1 MELRAQ
7 PVSPGIAVGP
17 ALVVDRRQ
25 RPVLRMLVAPEG
37 VEGEVQSLVRAVQA
51 SRRQLQEIKERMAR
65 DLGMPHA
72 YIFDAQLLML
82 EDPLLLDRA
91 VALIREEHINAEWSL
106 RRVSDH
112 LHGLFDEFTDA
123 YLKERATDLD
133 DVLGRVRLN
142 LSGDA
147 SGVRSL
153 SRLPGPFV
161 IVAEDLTP
169 SEAAEL
175 DWGRVLALA
184 TDAGSHT
191 SHVAILA
198 RSLGIPAVTGLRD
211 GTRRIPPGSLVI
223 VDGSR
228 GSVLVEPAEDV
239 LLAYREAQQR
249 HLAEER
255 RLQSQ
260 GDRPGVTRDGVRVRL
275 QANAEFP
282 DEAETAV
289 RYGAEG
295 IGLFRSEYLL
305 SRGRSWPSEEHQLQV
320 YRRLLE
326 RMAPHPVTVRLF
338 DIGAEEVR
346 PGGPTSPNPALGPRA
361 LRLASLEPRPFV
373 TQLRALLQAA
383 LHGSLQILVPFV
395 TGVADLELALGL
407 LEDARR
413 ELRRDG
419 LQAREDVPIGI
430 TIEAPGA
437 AMILDMLAPRVD
449 FVSIGT
455 NDLVQ
460 YLLAADRSD
469 PRVAERYQ
477 SLHPAVLRVLR
488 GAASAMEPLATP
500 FAVCGEMAADPMQ
513 ALLLAGLGFRD
524 LSMSPAAI
532 PRVKASLRRADS
544 AWLRDVAH
552 SCLALPTAEAIHER
566 LESELSPALAPLAA
580 HEEQDP

>member
-17 ALVVDRRQ
+17 ALVVDRRK
-25 RPVLRMLVAPEG
+25 RAVLRMLVAPEG

-239 LLAYREAQQR
+239 LFAYREAQQR

-260 GDRPGVTRDGVRVRL
+260 GDGPAVTRDGVRVRL

-295 IGLFRSEYLL
+295 VGLFRSEYLL

-346 PGGPTSPNPALGPRA
+346 PGGPSSPNPALGPRA

-383 LHGSLQILVPFV
+383 LHGPLHILVPFV

-419 LQAREDVPIGI
+419 LHAREDVPIGI

-437 AMILDMLAPRVD
+437 AMILDILAPKVD

-488 GAASAMEPLATP
+488 GAVSAMEPLAMP

-513 ALLLAGLGFRD
+513 ALLLAGLGFRE

-544 AWLRDVAH
+544 AWLRDIAH
-552 SCLALPTAEAIHER
+552 SCLSLPTAEAIHER